1 MSFKEVVSAGSVT
14 ESTGRAKY
22 VGAEDVG
29 YKKTLRARQIQMIAI
44 GGAVGSGLFLGA
56 GARLSEAGPSLVFAF
71 AVCGVFA
78 WFIIR
83 ALGELVLH
91 RPSTGSFVSYARE
104 FYGEKLAY
112 AAGWMYWTNWVTVA
126 IAELTA
132 TALYLNFFK
141 AYVPFLGDVPQWASA
156 LGVLA
161 IITGINLVSVKIF
174 GELEFWFAFFKVAA
188 LVTFLCVGVYMVVFG
203 TPIDGHVPGFQLISD
218 HGGWFPYGV
227 MPAVILIQGVVFAY
241 GSIEL
246 VGTAAGEA
254 KDVEKVMPKAIRA
267 VVFRIVVFYVGTIL
281 LLSLL
286 MPSSSYIPGVS
297 PLVTFFGAIGVRGAD
312 AIMNM
317 VLFTAAISSLN
328 AGIYTTGRILRSLAV
343 TGSAPPF
350 LVKMNSNGVP
360 FAGIMFTTIASLV
373 GVAMNA
379 FLPGQAFEIAMS
391 LTAILMLGAWG
402 VIILCQLK
410 LFKLSQQG
418 LIERPKF
425 RMMFA
430 PYSGYA
436 TLAFFVLVFILIA
449 CDYPVGTYSA
459 ASIPFYAA
467 VLVIGWYV
475 VRGRVYGIANG
486 KLSFDE
492 NQELVSTT
500 AAEPNDELAVKS
512 TLKEAQ

>member
-1 MSFKEVVSAGSVT
+1 MSVKENEPAFVSLANSGK
-14 ESTGRAKY
+14 KY

-56 GARLSEAGPSLVFAF
+56 GARLSEAGPSLVFVF
-71 AVCGVFA
+71 AVCGIFA

-141 AYVPFLGDVPQWASA
+141 AYVPFLGDIPQWVSA
-156 LGVLA
+156 LGVLVV
-161 IITGINLVSVKIF
+161 ISGINLVSVKIF

-203 TPIDGHVPGFQLISD
+203 TPINGHVPGFQLISD

-254 KDVEKVMPKAIRA
+254 EDVQKIMPKAIRA

-286 MPSSSYIPGVS
+286 MPSSSYVPGVS
-297 PLVTFFGAIGVRGAD
+297 PLVTFFGAIGVHGAD

-328 AGIYTTGRILRSLAV
+328 AGIYTTGRILRSLAMS
-343 TGSAPPF
+343 GSAPPF
-350 LVKMNSNGVP
+350 LMKMNSSSVP

-379 FLPGQAFEIAMS
+379 LLPDQAFEIAMS

-410 LFKLSQQG
+410 LYKLSQKG
-418 LIERPKF
+418 LIERPAF

-436 TLAFFVLVFILIA
+436 TLVFFVLVFVLIA
-449 CDYPVGTYSA
+449 FDYPVGTYSA
-459 ASIPFYAA
+459 AFIPFFGG
-467 VLVIGWYV
+467 VLLAGWFM
-475 VRGRVYGIANG
+475 VRRRVYGIASG
-486 KLSFDE
+486 KLKFNES
-492 NQELVSTT
+492 QELIATDG
-500 AAEPNDELAVKS
+500 AELDYGFSGKPQ
-512 TLKEAQ
+512 LKQVQ

>member
-1 MSFKEVVSAGSVT
+1 MSSIENESACASSSNAAGV
-14 ESTGRAKY
+14 KY
-22 VGAEDVG
+22 VGAEDAG

-104 FYGEKLAY
+104 FYGEKLAF

-141 AYVPFLGDVPQWASA
+141 AYFPVLGDVPQWATA
-156 LGVLA
+156 LVVLM
-161 IITGINLVSVKIF
+161 IITTVNLVSVKIF

-188 LVTFLCVGVYMVVFG
+188 LVTFLCVGVYMVIFG
-203 TPIDGHVPGFQLISD
+203 TPVNGQVPGFQLISD

-281 LLSLL
+281 LLSMLL
-286 MPSSSYIPGVS
+286 PSTAYVPGVS
-297 PLVTFFGAIGVRGAD
+297 PLVTFFGTIGVSGAD

-350 LVKMNSNGVP
+350 LVKMNKTGVP
-360 FAGIMFTTIASLV
+360 FAGIMFTTIASLA

-410 LFKLSQQG
+410 LFSLSQRG

-449 CDYPVGTYSA
+449 FDYPVGTYSA
-459 ASIPFYAA
+459 ASVPVYAA
-467 VLVIGWYV
+467 VLVGGWYM
-475 VRGRVYGIANG
+475 VRRRVYGIAAGNL
-486 KLSFDE
+486 KFNE
-492 NQELVSTT
+492 QQELVSTGAMLPQKGMT
-500 AAEPNDELAVKS
+500 IKS
-512 TLKEAQ
+512 PIKQG

>member
-1 MSFKEVVSAGSVT
+1 MSSIEN
-14 ESTGRAKY
+14 EPGRASSSNTVGVKY
-22 VGAEDVG
+22 VGAEDAG

-104 FYGEKLAY
+104 FYGEKLAF

-141 AYVPFLGDVPQWASA
+141 AYFPILGDVPQWATA
-156 LGVLA
+156 LVVLM
-161 IITGINLVSVKIF
+161 IITAVNLISVRVF

-188 LVTFLCVGVYMVVFG
+188 LITFLCVGVFMVICG
-203 TPIDGHVPGFQLISD
+203 TPINGQVPGFQLISD

-227 MPAVILIQGVVFAY
+227 MPAVVLIQGVVFAY

-254 KDVEKVMPKAIRA
+254 KDVERVMPSAIRA

-286 MPSSSYIPGVS
+286 LPNTAYVPGVS
-297 PLVTFFGAIGVRGAD
+297 PLVTFFGAIGVSGAD

-343 TGSAPPF
+343 SGSAPPF
-350 LVKMNSNGVP
+350 LGKMNKNGVP
-360 FAGIMFTTIASLV
+360 FAGIMFTTIASLA

-410 LFKLSQQG
+410 LFKMSQKG
-418 LIERPKF
+418 LIERPNFK
-425 RMMFA
+425 MMFA

-436 TLAFFVLVFILIA
+436 TLVFFVLVFVLIA
-449 CDYPVGTYSA
+449 FDYPVGTFSA
-459 ASIPFYAA
+459 ASVPLYAT
-467 VLVIGWYV
+467 VLVGGWYM
-475 VRGRVYGIANG
+475 VRRRVYGIAAG
-486 KLSFDE
+486 TLKFDE
-492 NQELVSTT
+492 NQELVGVEIKHVEQVV
-500 AAEPNDELAVKS
+500 AIKYP
-512 TLKEAQ
+512 LKQS

>member
-1 MSFKEVVSAGSVT
+1 MSISEREPVQADLACAKKE
-14 ESTGRAKY
+14 KY
-22 VGAEDVG
+22 VGVEDAG

-56 GARLSEAGPSLVFAF
+56 GARLSEAGPSLVFSF

-156 LGVLA
+156 LGVLV
-161 IITGINLVSVKIF
+161 IITTINLVSVKIF

-203 TPIDGHVPGFQLISD
+203 TPIAGHTPGFQLIAD

-254 KDVEKVMPKAIRA
+254 KDVERVMPRAIRA
-267 VVFRIVVFYVGTIL
+267 VVFRIVVFYVGTVL

-286 MPSSSYIPGVS
+286 MPNTAYVPGVS
-297 PLVTFFGAIGVRGAD
+297 PLVTFFGAIGVQGAD

-350 LVKMNSNGVP
+350 LVKMNSRGVP
-360 FAGIMFTTIASLV
+360 FAGIMFTTIASLA

-410 LFKLSQQG
+410 LYKLSEQG
-418 LIERPKF
+418 VMDRPNF
-425 RMMFA
+425 RMKFA

-436 TLAFFVLVFILIA
+436 TLAFFVLVFVLIA

-459 ASIPFYAA
+459 ASTPLFAA
-467 VLVIGWYV
+467 VLVFGWYR
-475 VRGRVYGIANG
+475 VRGRIQAIAQG
-486 KLSFDE
+486 RRVFDA
-492 NQELVSTT
+492 NQNLVS
-500 AAEPNDELAVKS
+500 
-512 TLKEAQ
+512 AQPAHSPVDHHDGPQLQQVR

>member
-1 MSFKEVVSAGSVT
+1 MSPKKNECACVSSPNAARS
-14 ESTGRAKY
+14 KY
-22 VGAEDVG
+22 VGAEDAG
-29 YKKTLRARQIQMIAI
+29 YKKTLRGRQIQMIAI

-56 GARLSEAGPSLVFAF
+56 GARLAEAGPSLVFAF

-104 FYGEKLAY
+104 FYGEKLAF

-141 AYVPFLGDVPQWASA
+141 SYIPMLGDIPQWATA
-156 LGVLA
+156 LGVLV
-161 IITGINLVSVKIF
+161 IITTVNLVSVKIF

-188 LVTFLCVGVYMVVFG
+188 LVTFLCVGIYMVVFG
-203 TPIDGHVPGFQLISD
+203 TPINGEVPGFQLISD

-227 MPAVILIQGVVFAY
+227 MPAIILMQGVVFAY

-267 VVFRIVVFYVGTIL
+267 VVFRIIVFYVGTIL

-286 MPSSSYIPGVS
+286 LPNTAYVPGVS
-297 PLVTFFGAIGVRGAD
+297 PLVTFFGAIGVSGAD

-317 VLFTAAISSLN
+317 VLFTAAVSSLN
-328 AGIYTTGRILRSLAV
+328 AGIYTTGRILRSLAI

-350 LVKMNSNGVP
+350 LMKMNKAGVP
-360 FAGIMFTTIASLV
+360 FAGIMFTTIASLT

-391 LTAILMLGAWG
+391 LTAILMLGSWG

-410 LFKLSQQG
+410 LFRLSECG
-418 LIERPKF
+418 LMERPKF

-436 TLAFFVLVFILIA
+436 TLLFFVLVFLLIA
-449 CDYPVGTYSA
+449 FDYPVGTYSA
-459 ASIPFYAA
+459 ASMPVYAA
-467 VLVIGWYV
+467 VLVGGWYM
-475 VRGRVYGIANG
+475 VRRRVHAIAAGRL
-486 KLSFDE
+486 KFDDD
-492 NQELVSTT
+492 QELVPVMGHQLVQREVNKPSIKQ
-500 AAEPNDELAVKS
+500 A
-512 TLKEAQ
+512 

>member
-1 MSFKEVVSAGSVT
+1 MSVKGNEPALASSANSGKK
-14 ESTGRAKY
+14 KY

-141 AYVPFLGDVPQWASA
+141 AYVPFLADIPQWVSA

-161 IITGINLVSVKIF
+161 VITGINLVSVKIF

-188 LVTFLCVGVYMVVFG
+188 LVTFLGVGVYMVVFG

-286 MPSSSYIPGVS
+286 MPSSSYVPGVS
-297 PLVTFFGAIGVRGAD
+297 PLVTFFGAIGVQGAD

-343 TGSAPPF
+343 SGSAPAF

-379 FLPGQAFEIAMS
+379 FLPDQAFEIAMS

-402 VIILCQLK
+402 VIIICQLK
-410 LFKLSQQG
+410 LYRLSQQG
-418 LIERPKF
+418 LIERPGF

-436 TLAFFVLVFILIA
+436 TLVFFVLVFILIA
-449 CDYPVGTYSA
+449 LDYPVGTYSA
-459 ASIPFYAA
+459 ASVPFYGAI
-467 VLVIGWYV
+467 LVVGWFM
-475 VRGRVYGIANG
+475 VRGRVNDIASG
-486 KLSFDE
+486 KLKFDDK
-492 NQELVSTT
+492 QELVSTCDV
-500 AAEPNDELAVKS
+500 ESGHGLSFKPQ
-512 TLKEAQ
+512 LKEVQ